1 MTTKGNTMQETQPIT
16 NYNQFSRLVI
26 NSMAEVIPDM
36 PIRQAIPLLPTA
48 FKMFVCLGD
57 RMPRIDEIPVVS
69 FLLSCRVH
77 REESPTLHGLYADLM
92 PIIDDPDEWSLV
104 SSKEFGQVT
113 ELPTDAFLVELSH
126 NANSN
131 IGEDLT
137 IHDFSIHQYSA
148 PGISAITIQPQE
160 NTHE

>member
-1 MTTKGNTMQETQPIT
+1 MQETQPIT

-36 PIRQAIPLLPTA
+36 PIRQAIPLLPIA

-57 RMPRIDEIPVVS
+57 RMPRRDEIPVVS

-77 REESPTLHGLYADLM
+77 REEPPTIHGLYADLI

-113 ELPTDAFLVELSH
+113 ELPTDAFLEWLSR
-126 NANSN
+126 NPNSN
-131 IGEDLT
+131 IGEADT

-148 PGISAITIQPQE
+148 PGMAAVTIQPQE
-160 NTHE
+160 SAHE